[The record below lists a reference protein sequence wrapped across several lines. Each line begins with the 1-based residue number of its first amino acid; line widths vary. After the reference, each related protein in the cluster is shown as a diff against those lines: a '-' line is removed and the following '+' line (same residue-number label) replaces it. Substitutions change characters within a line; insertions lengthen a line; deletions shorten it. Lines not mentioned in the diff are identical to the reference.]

1 MKKSRKKYK
10 LVMSAP
16 FTKTKLSLSYSY
28 TFTETSVSMIA
39 LLKLY
44 FELHEQ
50 GLKQRSLN
58 QNDDQRAKVSCSQ
71 VLYGQTCSFCP
82 CFCLDTGIQTGFFSY
97 PKQFYL
103 FIGLP

>member
-39 LLKLY
+39 LLKPY

-50 GLKQRSLN
+50 GLKQ
-58 QNDDQRAKVSCSQ
+58 
-71 VLYGQTCSFCP
+71 
-82 CFCLDTGIQTGFFSY
+82 IIE
-97 PKQFYL
+97 PK
-103 FIGLP
+103 

>member
-1 MKKSRKKYK
+1 
-10 LVMSAP
+10 MSAP

-71 VLYGQTCSFCP
+71 VLYGPFAPASALIQAFKQDFFHILNSFIYL
-82 CFCLDTGIQTGFFSY
+82 LDFRK
-97 PKQFYL
+97 PKNHSAL
-103 FIGLP
+103 T